1 MKREKQKGF
10 PFLIS
15 CIISICLT
23 ENKGQ
28 ISNLKFLFH
37 LNYEMAIKNKFRVQ
51 CMCDSTDDVKCL
63 PDAQIILFSI

>member
-1 MKREKQKGF
+1 MKKEKQKGY

-15 CIISICLT
+15 CIIST
-23 ENKGQ
+23 F
-28 ISNLKFLFH
+28 KFLFH

-63 PDAQIILFSI
+63 SDAQIILFSI